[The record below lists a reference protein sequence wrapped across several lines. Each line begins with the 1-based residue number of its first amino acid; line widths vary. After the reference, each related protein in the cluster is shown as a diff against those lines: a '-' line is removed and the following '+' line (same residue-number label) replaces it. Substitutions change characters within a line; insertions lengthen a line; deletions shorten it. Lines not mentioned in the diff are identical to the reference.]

1 MRPFG
6 ILPVQNPDSAY
17 HVAALNNLYAGA
29 DLNGPMSDASTH
41 ATLSNATGS
50 GSTSPWESRLDQVL
64 AELQTLAL
72 EADGQP
78 DELLQLLRRL
88 EDLHRTIQDGPF
100 RASLPADRGE
110 LFNLLQSMEKSG
122 GWPYI
127 PRLQLRTFMD
137 LLQSGEAG
145 TALAA

>member
-1 MRPFG
+1 
-6 ILPVQNPDSAY
+6 
-17 HVAALNNLYAGA
+17 
-29 DLNGPMSDASTH
+29 MSDAST
-41 ATLSNATGS
+41 
-50 GSTSPWESRLDQVL
+50 STSLTTPPIAGDQTGWESRLDQLL
-64 AELQTLAL
+64 AELQTLAT

-78 DELLQLLRRL
+78 DVLLQLLRRL

-110 LFNLLQSMEKSG
+110 LFNLLQSMERSG

-145 TALAA
+145 AALAA

>member
-1 MRPFG
+1 
-6 ILPVQNPDSAY
+6 VQNPDSAY

-29 DLNGPMSDASTH
+29 DLNGPMSDASTT
-41 ATLSNATGS
+41 ASETT
-50 GSTSPWESRLDQVL
+50 TSREIRLNQLL
-64 AELQTLAL
+64 ADLQTLAD
-72 EADGQP
+72 EADGRP
-78 DELLQLLRRL
+78 EVLLQLLRRL
-88 EDLHRTIQDGPF
+88 EELHRTIQDGPF

-145 TALAA
+145 TALAT

>member
-1 MRPFG
+1 M
-6 ILPVQNPDSAY
+6 QNADSAY

-29 DLNGPMSDASTH
+29 DLNGPMSDASTT
-41 ATLSNATGS
+41 ASETT
-50 GSTSPWESRLDQVL
+50 TSREIRLNQLL
-64 AELQTLAL
+64 ADLQTLAD

-78 DELLQLLRRL
+78 DVLLQLLRRL
-88 EDLHRTIQDGPF
+88 EELHRTIQDGPF
-100 RASLPADRGE
+100 RASLPADRCE

>member
-1 MRPFG
+1 M
-6 ILPVQNPDSAY
+6 QNPDSAY

-29 DLNGPMSDASTH
+29 DLNGPMSDASTT
-41 ATLSNATGS
+41 ASETT
-50 GSTSPWESRLDQVL
+50 TSREIRLNQLL
-64 AELQTLAL
+64 ADLQTLAD

-78 DELLQLLRRL
+78 DVLLQLLRRL
-88 EDLHRTIQDGPF
+88 EELHRTIQDGPF

>member
-1 MRPFG
+1 M
-6 ILPVQNPDSAY
+6 QNADSAY

-29 DLNGPMSDASTH
+29 DLNGPMSDASTT
-41 ATLSNATGS
+41 ASETT
-50 GSTSPWESRLDQVL
+50 TSREIRLNQLL
-64 AELQTLAL
+64 ADLQTLAD

-78 DELLQLLRRL
+78 DVLLQLLRRL
-88 EDLHRTIQDGPF
+88 EELHRTIQDGPF

>member
-29 DLNGPMSDASTH
+29 DPNGPMSDAST
-41 ATLSNATGS
+41 
-50 GSTSPWESRLDQVL
+50 STSLTTPPISGDQTGWESRLDQLL
-64 AELQTLAL
+64 AELQTLAT

-78 DELLQLLRRL
+78 DVLLQLLRRL

-110 LFNLLQSMEKSG
+110 LFNLLQSMERSG
-122 GWPYI
+122 GWPDI
-127 PRLQLRTFMD
+127 PRLQLRTSMD

-145 TALAA
+145 AALAA

>member
-1 MRPFG
+1 
-6 ILPVQNPDSAY
+6 
-17 HVAALNNLYAGA
+17 
-29 DLNGPMSDASTH
+29 MSDASTS
-41 ATLSNATGS
+41 ASLPTATGS
-50 GSTSPWESRLDQVL
+50 GDNAGWESRLDQLL
-64 AELQTLAL
+64 AELQTLAS

-78 DELLQLLRRL
+78 DVLLQLLRRL

-137 LLQSGEAG
+137 LLQSGEASS
-145 TALAA
+145 ALAA

>member
-1 MRPFG
+1 
-6 ILPVQNPDSAY
+6 VQNPDSAY

-29 DLNGPMSDASTH
+29 DLNGPMSDASPSASLTTVP
-41 ATLSNATGS
+41 AS
-50 GSTSPWESRLDQVL
+50 GETSGWENRLDQLL
-64 AELQTLAL
+64 AELQTLADQ
-72 EADGQP
+72 ADGQP
-78 DELLQLLRRL
+78 DVLLQLLRRL
-88 EDLHRTIQDGPF
+88 EGLHRTIQDGPF

-145 TALAA
+145 AALAA

>member
-1 MRPFG
+1 
-6 ILPVQNPDSAY
+6 
-17 HVAALNNLYAGA
+17 
-29 DLNGPMSDASTH
+29 MSDAST
-41 ATLSNATGS
+41 
-50 GSTSPWESRLDQVL
+50 STSLTTPPISGDQTGWENRLDQLL
-64 AELQTLAL
+64 AELQTLAT

-78 DELLQLLRRL
+78 DVLLQLLRRL

-110 LFNLLQSMEKSG
+110 LFNLLQSMERSG

-145 TALAA
+145 AALAA

>member
-1 MRPFG
+1 M
-6 ILPVQNPDSAY
+6 QNADSAY

-29 DLNGPMSDASTH
+29 DLNGPMSDASTT
-41 ATLSNATGS
+41 ASETT
-50 GSTSPWESRLDQVL
+50 TSREIRLNQLL
-64 AELQTLAL
+64 ADLQTLAD

-78 DELLQLLRRL
+78 DVLLQLLRRL
-88 EDLHRTIQDGPF
+88 EELHRTIQDGPF
-100 RASLPADRGE
+100 RASLPAGRGE

-137 LLQSGEAG
+137 LLQSGEEG

>member
-1 MRPFG
+1 
-6 ILPVQNPDSAY
+6 
-17 HVAALNNLYAGA
+17 
-29 DLNGPMSDASTH
+29 MSDASTS
-41 ATLSNATGS
+41 ATPANTGS
-50 GSTSPWESRLDQVL
+50 EAWDEQLTALLSGLQNLADQ
-64 AELQTLAL
+64 
-72 EADGQP
+72 ADGQP
-78 DELLQLLRRL
+78 DVLLQLLRRL
-88 EDLHRTIQDGPF
+88 EELHRTIQDGPF

-110 LFNLLQSMEKSG
+110 LFNLLQSMERSG

>member
-1 MRPFG
+1 
-6 ILPVQNPDSAY
+6 
-17 HVAALNNLYAGA
+17 
-29 DLNGPMSDASTH
+29 MSDASTS
-41 ATLSNATGS
+41 ASLITTSEPVETS
-50 GSTSPWESRLDQVL
+50 GWESRLDQL
-64 AELQTLAL
+64 LHELQGLAA
-72 EADGQP
+72 EADDQP
-78 DELLQLLRRL
+78 AVLLKLLRRL

-145 TALAA
+145 AALAA